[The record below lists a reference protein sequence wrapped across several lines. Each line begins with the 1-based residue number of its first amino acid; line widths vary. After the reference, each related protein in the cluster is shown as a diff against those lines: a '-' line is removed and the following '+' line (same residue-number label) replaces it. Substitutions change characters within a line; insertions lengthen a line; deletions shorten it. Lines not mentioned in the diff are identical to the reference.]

1 MAAGQGF
8 RSAVFCARQCRF
20 GLPQPLKTPHASPKE
35 KFLPDPGNDM
45 GNVGVVVEQLLE
57 GCQGQAGSR
66 VLAATLN
73 KPTPESLLKEPKP
86 VIVSQDQGT
95 SGGLAMSRREPASLL
110 LQNLSFPDSQGGIQG
125 ALVNGGD

>member
-1 MAAGQGF
+1 MESTHTHTHTDTTEF
-8 RSAVFCARQCRF
+8 RRSTSEFR
-20 GLPQPLKTPHASPKE
+20 LKTPHASPKE

-73 KPTPESLLKEPKP
+73 KPTPESLLKEP
-86 VIVSQDQGT
+86 
-95 SGGLAMSRREPASLL
+95 
-110 LQNLSFPDSQGGIQG
+110 
-125 ALVNGGD
+125 